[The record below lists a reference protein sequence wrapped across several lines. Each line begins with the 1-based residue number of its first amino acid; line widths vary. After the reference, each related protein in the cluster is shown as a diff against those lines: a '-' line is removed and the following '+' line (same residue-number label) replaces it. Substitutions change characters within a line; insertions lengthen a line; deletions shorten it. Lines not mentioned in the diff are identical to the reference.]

1 MKNTSLLRLL
11 ANVPVLLFIMLLI
24 SCHSNVKK
32 EDIKKL
38 NGYWEIK
45 QVKFST
51 GKTKDY
57 KINETIDYFE
67 LRHPE
72 ASGQFE
78 NKVVGFRQKVM
89 PQFDGKFQTNGIKEN
104 IKVVENDNSFFLE
117 YDTKYG
123 KWKEEIITI
132 QDSILVLKNKENLE
146 YTYKKFKPFSL
157 K

>member
-1 MKNTSLLRLL
+1 MKKIGLLRLF
-11 ANVPVLLFIMLLI
+11 ANFLVLLFIMLLV

-45 QVKFST
+45 LVKFST

-67 LRHPE
+67 LK
-72 ASGQFE
+72 S
-78 NKVVGFRQKVM
+78 NTGFRQKVM

-117 YDTKYG
+117 YNTKFG
-123 KWKEEIITI
+123 KWKEEIISI
-132 QDSILVLKNKENLE
+132 EDSILVLKNKENLE

>member
-1 MKNTSLLRLL
+1 MKKIGLLRLF
-11 ANVPVLLFIMLLI
+11 ANALVLLFIMLLV

-45 QVKFST
+45 EVKFST

-67 LRHPE
+67 LK
-72 ASGQFE
+72 S
-78 NKVVGFRQKVM
+78 NKGFRQKVM

-117 YDTKYG
+117 YNTKFG
-123 KWKEEIITI
+123 KWKEEIISI
-132 QDSILVLKNKENLE
+132 EDSILVLKNKENLE

>member
-11 ANVPVLLFIMLLI
+11 ANAPVLLFVMLLI
-24 SCHSNVKK
+24 SCNSNVKK

-38 NGYWEIK
+38 NGYWEII

-57 KINETIDYFE
+57 KVNETIDYFE
-67 LRHPE
+67 LK
-72 ASGQFE
+72 S
-78 NKVVGFRQKVM
+78 NKGFRQKVM
-89 PQFDGKFQTNGIKEN
+89 PQFDGKFQTNGVKEN

-117 YDTKYG
+117 YNTKYG

>member
-1 MKNTSLLRLL
+1 MKKIGLFFLL
-11 ANVPVLLFIMLLI
+11 LLFV

-57 KINETIDYFE
+57 KVNETIDYFE
-67 LRHPE
+67 LK
-72 ASGQFE
+72 S
-78 NKVVGFRQKVM
+78 NKGFRQKVM
-89 PQFDGKFQTNGIKEN
+89 PQFDGKFQTNGVKEN

-117 YDTKYG
+117 YNTKFG
-123 KWKEEIITI
+123 KWKEEIISI
-132 QDSILVLKNKENLE
+132 EDSILVLKNKENLE

>member
-1 MKNTSLLRLL
+1 MRKIVLLRLFSNFL
-11 ANVPVLLFIMLLI
+11 VLLFIMLLV

-45 QVKFST
+45 EVKFST

-67 LRHPE
+67 LK
-72 ASGQFE
+72 S
-78 NKVVGFRQKVM
+78 NKGFRQKVM

-104 IKVVENDNSFFLE
+104 IKVVEKDNSFFLE
-117 YDTKYG
+117 YNTKFG
-123 KWKEEIITI
+123 KWKEEIISI
-132 QDSILVLKNKENLE
+132 EDSILVLKNKENLE

>member
-1 MKNTSLLRLL
+1 MKNTSLLCHF
-11 ANVPVLLFIMLLI
+11 ANAQAFIFIMFLI
-24 SCHSNVKK
+24 SCDSNVKK
-32 EDIKKL
+32 EDLKKL

-67 LRHPE
+67 LRQ
-72 ASGQFE
+72 AKFD
-78 NKVVGFRQKVM
+78 NKVLGFRQKVM
-89 PQFDGKFQTNGIKEN
+89 PQFDGKFKTNGIKEN

-117 YDTKYG
+117 YNTKYG
-123 KWKEEIITI
+123 KWKEEIISI
-132 QDSILVLKNKENLE
+132 EDSILVLKNKENLE
-146 YTYKKFKPFSL
+146 YTYKKFKPFSF

>member
-1 MKNTSLLRLL
+1 MKKIGL
-11 ANVPVLLFIMLLI
+11 LLFALLLI

-32 EDIKKL
+32 EDITKL

-67 LRHPE
+67 LKDN
-72 ASGQFE
+72 Q
-78 NKVVGFRQKVM
+78 GFRQKVM
-89 PQFDGKFQTNGIKEN
+89 PQFDGKFKTNDIKEN
-104 IKVVENDNSFFLE
+104 IKVVEKDNVFFIE
-117 YDTKYG
+117 YNTKFG

-132 QDSILVLKNKENLE
+132 EDSTLVLKNKENLE
-146 YTYKKFKPFSL
+146 YTYKKFKPFSF

>member
-1 MKNTSLLRLL
+1 MKKIGLLRLF
-11 ANVPVLLFIMLLI
+11 ANFLVLLFIMLLV
-24 SCHSNVKK
+24 SCYSNVKK

-45 QVKFST
+45 LVKFST

-57 KINETIDYFE
+57 KVNETIDYFE
-67 LRHPE
+67 LK
-72 ASGQFE
+72 S
-78 NKVVGFRQKVM
+78 NKGFRQKVM

-117 YDTKYG
+117 YNTKFG
-123 KWKEEIITI
+123 KWKEEIISI
-132 QDSILVLKNKENLE
+132 EDSILVLKNKENLE

>member
-1 MKNTSLLRLL
+1 MKKIVLLRLFSNFL
-11 ANVPVLLFIMLLI
+11 VLLFIMLLV
-24 SCHSNVKK
+24 SCHSNVNK

-45 QVKFST
+45 LVKFST

-67 LRHPE
+67 LK
-72 ASGQFE
+72 S
-78 NKVVGFRQKVM
+78 NKGFRQKVM

-117 YDTKYG
+117 YNTKYG

>member
-1 MKNTSLLRLL
+1 MKKICLFFL
-11 ANVPVLLFIMLLI
+11 VLFLV
-24 SCHSNVKK
+24 SCDSNVKK
-32 EDIKKL
+32 EDLKKL
-38 NGYWEIK
+38 NGYWEIR

-67 LRHPE
+67 LRQ
-72 ASGQFE
+72 AQFDNE
-78 NKVVGFRQKVM
+78 VVGFRQKVM

-117 YDTKYG
+117 YNTKYG
-123 KWKEEIITI
+123 KWKEEIISI
-132 QDSILVLKNKENLE
+132 EDSILVLKNKENLE
-146 YTYKKFKPFSL
+146 YTYKKFKPFAF

>member
-1 MKNTSLLRLL
+1 
-11 ANVPVLLFIMLLI
+11 MLLV

-45 QVKFST
+45 EVKFST

-67 LRHPE
+67 LK
-72 ASGQFE
+72 S
-78 NKVVGFRQKVM
+78 NKGFRQKVM

-117 YDTKYG
+117 YNTKFG
-123 KWKEEIITI
+123 KWKEEIISI
-132 QDSILVLKNKENLE
+132 EDSILVLKNKENLE

>member
-1 MKNTSLLRLL
+1 
-11 ANVPVLLFIMLLI
+11 MLLI

-32 EDIKKL
+32 EDIAKI

-67 LRHPE
+67 LRQ
-72 ASGQFE
+72 AQVD
-78 NKVVGFRQKVM
+78 NKLVGFRQKVM

-104 IKVVENDNSFFLE
+104 IKVVENDNTFFLE
-117 YDTKYG
+117 YNTKYG
-123 KWKEEIITI
+123 KWKEEIISI
-132 QDSILVLKNKENLE
+132 EDSILVLKNKENLE
-146 YTYKKFKPFSL
+146 YTYKKFKPFSF

>member
-1 MKNTSLLRLL
+1 MKKIG
-11 ANVPVLLFIMLLI
+11 LLFFALLLI

-32 EDIKKL
+32 EDINKI

-67 LRHPE
+67 LKNNE
-72 ASGQFE
+72 
-78 NKVVGFRQKVM
+78 GFRQKVM
-89 PQFDGKFQTNGIKEN
+89 PQFDGKFQTNNIKES
-104 IKVVENDNSFFLE
+104 IKIVEKDNSFFIE
-117 YDTKYG
+117 YYTKFG
-123 KWKEEIITI
+123 KWEEEIVTI
-132 QDSILVLKNKENLE
+132 EDSTLVLKNKENLE
-146 YTYKKFKPFSL
+146 YTYKKFKPFSF

>member
-1 MKNTSLLRLL
+1 MKKIGLLRLF
-11 ANVPVLLFIMLLI
+11 ANFLVLLFIMLLV

-45 QVKFST
+45 EVKFST

-57 KINETIDYFE
+57 KVNETIDYFE
-67 LRHPE
+67 LK
-72 ASGQFE
+72 S
-78 NKVVGFRQKVM
+78 NKGFRQKVM

-117 YDTKYG
+117 YNTKFG
-123 KWKEEIITI
+123 KWKEEIISI
-132 QDSILVLKNKENLE
+132 EDSILVLKNKENLE
-146 YTYKKFKPFSL
+146 YTYKKFKPFSF

>member
-1 MKNTSLLRLL
+1 MKKIGLLRLF
-11 ANVPVLLFIMLLI
+11 ANFLVLLFIMLLV

-45 QVKFST
+45 LVKFST

-67 LRHPE
+67 LK
-72 ASGQFE
+72 S
-78 NKVVGFRQKVM
+78 NKGFRQKVM

-117 YDTKYG
+117 YNTKFG
-123 KWKEEIITI
+123 KWKEEIISI
-132 QDSILVLKNKENLE
+132 EDSILVLKNKENLE

>member
-1 MKNTSLLRLL
+1 MKKICLFFL
-11 ANVPVLLFIMLLI
+11 VLFLV
-24 SCHSNVKK
+24 SCDSNVKK
-32 EDIKKL
+32 EDLKKL
-38 NGYWEIK
+38 NGYWEIR

-67 LRHPE
+67 LRQ
-72 ASGQFE
+72 AQVD
-78 NKVVGFRQKVM
+78 NKLVGFRQKVM

-117 YDTKYG
+117 YNTKFG
-123 KWKEEIITI
+123 KWKEEIISI
-132 QDSILVLKNKENLE
+132 EDSILVLKNKENLE
-146 YTYKKFKPFSL
+146 YTYKKFKPFAF

>member
-1 MKNTSLLRLL
+1 MKKINLLRLF
-11 ANVPVLLFIMLLI
+11 ANALVLFFIMLLF

-45 QVKFST
+45 LVKFST

-67 LRHPE
+67 LK
-72 ASGQFE
+72 S
-78 NKVVGFRQKVM
+78 NKGFRQKVM
-89 PQFDGKFQTNGIKEN
+89 TQFDGKFQTNGIKEN
-104 IKVVENDNSFFLE
+104 IKVVENGNSFFLE
-117 YDTKYG
+117 YNTKFG

>member
-1 MKNTSLLRLL
+1 MKKIVLLRLL
-11 ANVPVLLFIMLLI
+11 SNFLVLLFIMLLV

-38 NGYWEIK
+38 NGYWEIN

-51 GKTKDY
+51 GKIKDY

-67 LRHPE
+67 LK
-72 ASGQFE
+72 S
-78 NKVVGFRQKVM
+78 NKGFRQKVM

-117 YDTKYG
+117 YNTKFG
-123 KWKEEIITI
+123 KWKEEIISI
-132 QDSILVLKNKENLE
+132 EDSILVLKNKENLE

>member
-1 MKNTSLLRLL
+1 MKKIGLLRLF
-11 ANVPVLLFIMLLI
+11 ANALVLLFIMLLV

-57 KINETIDYFE
+57 KVNETIDYFE
-67 LRHPE
+67 LK
-72 ASGQFE
+72 S
-78 NKVVGFRQKVM
+78 NKGFRQKVM
-89 PQFDGKFQTNGIKEN
+89 PQFDGKFQTNGVKEN

-117 YDTKYG
+117 YNTKFG
-123 KWKEEIITI
+123 KWKEEIISI
-132 QDSILVLKNKENLE
+132 EDSILVLKNKENLE